1 MGLFLSRF
9 ANKIDKKGRVSV
21 PAPFRASLS
30 DQAFSGIVVYPHPK
44 LLALE
49 GCGFDRMARMV
60 EGHDRLDQFSDQRD
74 DLGSIFAVS
83 HQLAFDP
90 EGRVMLPEDLLSHA
104 GIVEQAVFAGY
115 GSTFQIWEPSAL
127 DRHLADARDRMRAQR
142 TTLPTT
148 GRSGEGNG
156 K

>member
-9 ANKIDKKGRVSV
+9 VNKIDKKGRVSV

-30 DQAFSGIVVYPHPK
+30 DQSFAGIVVYPHPK
-44 LLALE
+44 LPALE
-49 GCGFDRMARMV
+49 GCGYDRIQKMV

-90 EGRVMLPEDLLSHA
+90 EGRVMLPEDLLRYA
-104 GIVEQAVFAGY
+104 GISEQAVFAGF
-115 GSTFQIWEPSAL
+115 GSTFQIWEPQAI
-127 DRHLADARDRMRAQR
+127 DRHLSEARDRIRIQK
-142 TTLPTT
+142 TTLPASRPE
-148 GRSGEGNG
+148 GSG